1 MDTVTATINPPSSST
16 HQAPKSAIKT
26 TINPWLMPALVAT
39 LLMTLVVS
47 VGIGALRIT
56 PYEIGL
62 IIAKSL
68 GYSVDVDSTKEA
80 ILLAIRLPRVCLAV
94 LVGAGLAISGAAIQ
108 GLFRNPLADPGL
120 IGISSG
126 ASLAAVMMIVL
137 EVKFFQTLTGVL
149 GIYALSVVA
158 FAGACVTAFL
168 VYRIARMAGKDV
180 ITTMLLTGIAINALS
195 GALTGIMTYL
205 ATDEQ
210 LRNIT
215 FWSLGSLGGASW
227 ASVLGILP
235 FTIVALVGI
244 PRLAKSLNL
253 LALGESQASMLGVNL
268 KSIKRQVIIFS
279 TMAVGTS
286 VAVAGIIGF
295 VGLVIPHLIRM
306 GAGSDHRRVLTGS
319 ALGGAIVLTLAD
331 SLARTIVAPAELP
344 IGILT
349 ALIGTPVFLWI
360 LFRER
365 RRAGV

>member
-1 MDTVTATINPPSSST
+1 MSTLVVVYNPPAKTGVPPSL
-16 HQAPKSAIKT
+16 IKRS
-26 TINPWLMPALVAT
+26 INPWLMPALGIGLAAT
-39 LLMTLVVS
+39 VVFS
-47 VGIGALRIT
+47 AGIGAVRVS

-62 IIAKSL
+62 IISKSL
-68 GYSVDVDSTKEA
+68 GYTVDVDPAKEA

-94 LVGAGLAISGAAIQ
+94 LIGAGLALSGAAIQ

-137 EVKFFQTLTGVL
+137 EVSVFQKLTGLL
-149 GIYALSVVA
+149 GMYALSVVA
-158 FAGACVTAFL
+158 FLGACVTALL

-227 ASVLGILP
+227 TSVLAILP
-235 FTIVALVGI
+235 FMAIALVGI

-268 KSIKRQVIIFS
+268 KRIKRQVIVFS

-295 VGLVIPHLIRM
+295 IGLVIPHLIRM

-331 SLARTIVAPAELP
+331 SLSRTLVAPAELP

-349 ALIGTPVFLWI
+349 ALVGTPVFLWI

-365 RRAGV
+365 RRNLS

>member
-1 MDTVTATINPPSSST
+1 MNTTAATINARTTIKKPPT
-16 HQAPKSAIKT
+16 SAIRT
-26 TINPWLMPALVAT
+26 VVNPWLMPVLVIT
-39 LLMTLVVS
+39 LLVTIVVS
-47 VGIGALRIT
+47 VGIGALYVS
-56 PYEIGL
+56 PYEIWL
-62 IIAKSL
+62 ILAKSL
-68 GYSVDVDSTKEA
+68 GYSAAVDATKEA
-80 ILLAIRLPRVCLAV
+80 ILLAIRLPRVCLA
-94 LVGAGLAISGAAIQ
+94 LLIGAGLAVSGAAIQ

-137 EVKFFQTLTGVL
+137 EVKLFQTLTGLL
-149 GIYALSVVA
+149 GMYALSIVA
-158 FAGACVTAFL
+158 FAGACATAFL

-227 ASVLGILP
+227 TSVLSILP
-235 FTIVALVGI
+235 FTVAALVGI

-306 GAGSDHRRVLTGS
+306 GVGSDHRRVLTGS

-349 ALIGTPVFLWI
+349 ALLGTPVFLWI

-365 RRAGV
+365 RRAAA

>member
-1 MDTVTATINPPSSST
+1 MDTATATVRPVSSGRSMSAST
-16 HQAPKSAIKT
+16 ISKVAK
-26 TINPWLMPALVAT
+26 PWLMPVLIGV
-39 LLMTLVVS
+39 LLLTVVVS
-47 VGIGALRIT
+47 VGVGALYVS

-62 IIAKSL
+62 ILARLL
-68 GYSVDVDSTKEA
+68 GYPVEVDATKAA

-94 LVGAGLAISGAAIQ
+94 LIGSGLSISGAAIQ

-126 ASLAAVMMIVL
+126 ASLAAVLMIVL
-137 EVKFFQTLTGVL
+137 EVTFFQTLSGIL
-149 GIYALSVVA
+149 GMYALSVVA
-158 FAGACVTAFL
+158 FSGACATAFL
-168 VYRIARMAGKDV
+168 VYRIARMAGKDL

-227 ASVLGILP
+227 TAVLGILP
-235 FTIVALVGI
+235 FTIIALAGI

-253 LALGESQASMLGVNL
+253 LALGESQAIMLGVNVTAL
-268 KSIKRQVIIFS
+268 KRQVIIFS

-306 GAGSDHRRVLTGS
+306 AAGSDHRRVLTGS

-331 SLARTIVAPAELP
+331 SLARTTVAPAELP

-360 LFRER
+360 LLRER
-365 RRAGV
+365 RRTIA

>member
-1 MDTVTATINPPSSST
+1 MDTLAVVRNPSLKTVSSPSS
-16 HQAPKSAIKT
+16 IKRSV
-26 TINPWLMPALVAT
+26 NPWLMPALLAGLVAT
-39 LLMTLVVS
+39 VVFS
-47 VGIGALRIT
+47 IGIGAVRVSS
-56 PYEIGL
+56 YEIGL
-62 IIAKSL
+62 IIARSF
-68 GYSVDVDSTKEA
+68 GYTVAVDPTKEA

-94 LVGAGLAISGAAIQ
+94 LIGAGLAISGAAIQ

-126 ASLAAVMMIVL
+126 ASLAAVTMIVL
-137 EVKFFQTLTGVL
+137 EVSFFQKLSGML
-149 GIYALSVVA
+149 GLYALSVVA
-158 FAGACVTAFL
+158 FSGACVTAFL
-168 VYRIARMAGKDV
+168 VYRIARIAGKDI

-227 ASVLGILP
+227 TSVLAILP
-235 FTIVALVGI
+235 FTIIALVGI
-244 PRLAKSLNL
+244 PRLGKSLNL

-268 KSIKRQVIIFS
+268 KLVKRQVILFS
-279 TMAVGTS
+279 TLAVGTS

-295 VGLVIPHLIRM
+295 VGLVVPHLIRM

-319 ALGGAIVLTLAD
+319 ALGGAIILTLAD
-331 SLARTIVAPAELP
+331 SLSRTLVAPAELP

-349 ALIGTPVFLWI
+349 ALVGTPVFLWI
-360 LFRER
+360 LVRER
-365 RRAGV
+365 RRTLA

>member
-1 MDTVTATINPPSSST
+1 MPTLGIGLAATIV
-16 HQAPKSAIKT
+16 
-26 TINPWLMPALVAT
+26 L
-39 LLMTLVVS
+39 S
-47 VGIGALRIT
+47 VGVGAVRVS

-62 IIAKSL
+62 IISNAF
-68 GYSVDVDSTKEA
+68 GFATEVDSTKEA

-94 LVGAGLAISGAAIQ
+94 LIGAGLAISGAAIQ

-137 EVKFFQTLTGVL
+137 EVKFFQTLTGIL
-149 GIYALSVVA
+149 GMYALSVVA
-158 FAGACVTAFL
+158 FCGACATAFL
-168 VYRIARMAGKDV
+168 VYRMARLAGRDV

-205 ATDEQ
+205 STDEQ

-227 ASVLGILP
+227 TAVLAILP
-235 FTIVALVGI
+235 FTVIALVGI

-253 LALGESQASMLGVNL
+253 LALGESQARMLGVNL
-268 KSIKRQVIIFS
+268 KTIRRQVIIFS

-286 VAVAGIIGF
+286 VAVAGVIGF

-306 GAGSDHRRVLTGS
+306 GAGSDHRRVLIGS
-319 ALGGAIVLTLAD
+319 SLGGAIVLTLAD
-331 SLARTIVAPAELP
+331 TLARTLVAPAELP

-360 LFRER
+360 LFREKR
-365 RRAGV
+365 RTVA

>member
-1 MDTVTATINPPSSST
+1 MDTLAVVRTPRSKTVPSSSLINHT
-16 HQAPKSAIKT
+16 V
-26 TINPWLMPALVAT
+26 NPWLMPALVIGLVAT
-39 LLMTLVVS
+39 VVLS
-47 VGIGALRIT
+47 VGIGAVRVS

-62 IIAKSL
+62 ILAKAL
-68 GYSVDVDSTKEA
+68 CYTVDVDPTKEA
-80 ILLAIRLPRVCLAV
+80 ILLAIRLPRVCLAI
-94 LVGAGLAISGAAIQ
+94 LIGAGLAISGAAIQ

-120 IGISSG
+120 VGISSG
-126 ASLAAVMMIVL
+126 ASLAAVTMIVL
-137 EVKFFQTLTGVL
+137 EVSMFQKLSGML
-149 GIYALSVVA
+149 GMYALSLIA
-158 FAGACVTAFL
+158 FIGACATAFL
-168 VYRIARMAGKDV
+168 VYRIARMAGKDI

-227 ASVLGILP
+227 TSVLAILP
-235 FTIVALVGI
+235 FMAIALLAI

-268 KSIKRQVIIFS
+268 KRIKRQVIIFS

-295 VGLVIPHLIRM
+295 IGLVIPHLIRM

-331 SLARTIVAPAELP
+331 SLARTLVAPAELP
-344 IGILT
+344 IGILM
-349 ALIGTPVFLWI
+349 ALVGTPVFLWI

-365 RRAGV
+365 RRALN

>member
-1 MDTVTATINPPSSST
+1 MDTTAATINPPST
-16 HQAPKSAIKT
+16 TRVLKPTLKT
-26 TINPWLMPALVAT
+26 IQNPWLMPALVIGLVAT
-39 LLMTLVVS
+39 IVLS
-47 VGIGALRIT
+47 VGIGAVQVS

-62 IIAKSL
+62 ITAKSL
-68 GYSVDVDSTKEA
+68 GYVVDVDSTKEA
-80 ILLAIRLPRVCLAV
+80 ILIAIRLPRVCLAV
-94 LVGAGLAISGAAIQ
+94 LIGAGLAISGAAIQ
-108 GLFRNPLADPGL
+108 GFFRNPLADPGL

-137 EVKFFQTLTGVL
+137 EVNFFQTFTGAL
-149 GIYALSVVA
+149 GMYALSAVA
-158 FAGACVTAFL
+158 FAGACATAFL

-195 GALTGIMTYL
+195 GALTGIMTYM

-227 ASVLGILP
+227 TAVLAILP
-235 FTIVALVGI
+235 FMTIALICI

-295 VGLVIPHLIRM
+295 IGLVIPHLIRM

-331 SLARTIVAPAELP
+331 SLARTLVAPAELP

-349 ALIGTPVFLWI
+349 ALVGTPVFLWI
-360 LFRER
+360 LFRDR
-365 RRAGV
+365 RQARL

>member
-1 MDTVTATINPPSSST
+1 MTSATIDPPSVTKPTQTSVL
-16 HQAPKSAIKT
+16 KT
-26 TINPWLMPALVAT
+26 TINPWLMPI
-39 LLMTLVVS
+39 LVVVLLVTIVLS
-47 VGIGALRIT
+47 VGIGAVYIT
-56 PYEIGL
+56 PSEIGL
-62 IIAKSL
+62 ILRKAL
-68 GYSVDVDSTKEA
+68 GETLEVDGTKEA
-80 ILLAIRLPRVCLAV
+80 ILLVIRMPRVCLAI
-94 LVGAGLAISGAAIQ
+94 LIGAGLAISGAAIQ

-126 ASLAAVMMIVL
+126 ASLAAVTMIVL
-137 EVKFFQTLTGVL
+137 EVSFFQKLTGVL
-149 GIYALSVVA
+149 GMYALSVVA
-158 FAGACVTAFL
+158 FLGACATAFF
-168 VYRIARMAGKDV
+168 VYRIARVAGKDL

-195 GALTGIMTYL
+195 GAITGIMTYL

-215 FWSLGSLGGASW
+215 FWSLGSLGGATW
-227 ASVLGILP
+227 TSVLAILP
-235 FTIVALVGI
+235 FTVIALVGI

-268 KSIKRQVIIFS
+268 KSVKRQVIIFA

-295 VGLVIPHLIRM
+295 VGLVIPHLIRI
-306 GAGSDHRRVLTGS
+306 GVGSDHRRVLVGS

-331 SLARTIVAPAELP
+331 SLARTLVAPAELP

-360 LFRER
+360 LFRNR
-365 RRAGV
+365 RW

>member
-1 MDTVTATINPPSSST
+1 MNTTAVAIDPPST
-16 HQAPKSAIKT
+16 TRVPKSTLKT
-26 TINPWLMPALVAT
+26 TINPWLMPALIIG
-39 LLMTLVVS
+39 LLVTVVLS
-47 VGIGALRIT
+47 VGIGAVRVS

-62 IIAKSL
+62 IIAKSF
-68 GYSVDVDSTKEA
+68 GYAVDVDSTKEA
-80 ILLAIRLPRVCLAV
+80 ILVAIRLPRVCLAI
-94 LVGAGLAISGAAIQ
+94 LIGAGLAISGAAIQ

-137 EVKFFQTLTGVL
+137 EVKFFQTLTGTL
-149 GIYALSVVA
+149 GMYALSIVA
-158 FAGACVTAFL
+158 FAGACATAFL

-195 GALTGIMTYL
+195 GALTGIMTYM

-227 ASVLGILP
+227 TSVLAILP
-235 FTIVALVGI
+235 FMIIALICI

-295 VGLVIPHLIRM
+295 IGLVIPHLIRM
-306 GAGSDHRRVLTGS
+306 GAGSDHRRVLIGS

-331 SLARTIVAPAELP
+331 SLARTLVAPAELP

-349 ALIGTPVFLWI
+349 ALVGTPVFLWI

-365 RRAGV
+365 RRASL

>member
-1 MDTVTATINPPSSST
+1 MAATATVSPPSMT
-16 HQAPKSAIKT
+16 HPVQPSVFKRE
-26 TINPWLMPALVAT
+26 INPWLMPVLVIV
-39 LLMTLVVS
+39 LLLTIVLS
-47 VGIGALRIT
+47 VGIGAMRIS

-62 IIAKSL
+62 ILSKAF
-68 GYSVDVDSTKEA
+68 GHTVDVDSTKEA
-80 ILLAIRLPRVCLAV
+80 ILLTIRLPRVCLAV
-94 LVGAGLAISGAAIQ
+94 LIGAGLAISGAAIQ

-126 ASLAAVMMIVL
+126 ASLAAVLMIVL
-137 EVKFFQTLTGVL
+137 EVKFFQTLTGLV
-149 GIYALSVVA
+149 GMYALSIVA
-158 FAGACVTAFL
+158 FAGACTTAFV
-168 VYRIARMAGKDV
+168 VYRMSRLGGKALM
-180 ITTMLLTGIAINALS
+180 TTMLLTGIAINALS

-227 ASVLGILP
+227 TSVVGILP
-235 FTIVALVGI
+235 FTGCALVGI

-268 KSIKRQVIIFS
+268 KSVRRHIIIFS

-295 VGLVIPHLIRM
+295 VGLVVPHLVRM
-306 GAGSDHRRVLTGS
+306 GVGSDHRRVLIGS
-319 ALGGAIVLTLAD
+319 ALGGSIVLTLAD
-331 SLARTIVAPAELP
+331 SLARTLVAPAELP

-360 LFRER
+360 LFREKGR
-365 RRAGV
+365 SVA

>member
-1 MDTVTATINPPSSST
+1 MPTLGIGLAATIV
-16 HQAPKSAIKT
+16 
-26 TINPWLMPALVAT
+26 L
-39 LLMTLVVS
+39 S
-47 VGIGALRIT
+47 VGVGAVRVS

-62 IIAKSL
+62 IISKAF
-68 GYSVDVDSTKEA
+68 GYATEVDSTKEA

-94 LVGAGLAISGAAIQ
+94 LIGAGLAISGAAIQ

-137 EVKFFQTLTGVL
+137 EVKFFQTLTGIL
-149 GIYALSVVA
+149 GMYALSVVS
-158 FAGACVTAFL
+158 FCGACATAFL
-168 VYRIARMAGKDV
+168 VYRMARLAGRDV

-195 GALTGIMTYL
+195 GALTGVMTYL
-205 ATDEQ
+205 STDEQ

-227 ASVLGILP
+227 TAVLAILP
-235 FTIVALVGI
+235 FTVIALVGI

-268 KSIKRQVIIFS
+268 KTIKRQVIIFS

-286 VAVAGIIGF
+286 VAVAGVIGF

-306 GAGSDHRRVLTGS
+306 GAGSDHRRVLIGS
-319 ALGGAIVLTLAD
+319 ALGGALVLTLAD
-331 SLARTIVAPAELP
+331 TLARTLVAPAELP

-360 LFRER
+360 LFREKR
-365 RRAGV
+365 RTVA

>member
-1 MDTVTATINPPSSST
+1 MTS
-16 HQAPKSAIKT
+16 T
-26 TINPWLMPALVAT
+26 TIDPPETLKRTQKSVLRTTLNPWLLPTLVAV
-39 LLMTLVVS
+39 LVVTVILS
-47 VGIGALRIT
+47 VGIGAVQVT

-62 IIAKSL
+62 ILRKAL
-68 GYSVDVDSTKEA
+68 GESVDVDGTKEA
-80 ILLAIRLPRVCLAV
+80 ILLVIRLPRVCLAV
-94 LVGAGLAISGAAIQ
+94 LIGAGLAISGAAIQ

-120 IGISSG
+120 IGISAG
-126 ASLAAVMMIVL
+126 ASLAAVTMIVL

-149 GIYALSVVA
+149 GMYALSVVA
-158 FAGACVTAFL
+158 FGGACVTAFF
-168 VYRIARMAGKDV
+168 VYRIARMAGKDL

-227 ASVLGILP
+227 TSVLGILP
-235 FTIVALVGI
+235 FTVVALAGI

-268 KSIKRQVIIFS
+268 KSVKRQVIIFA

-306 GAGSDHRRVLTGS
+306 GVGSDHRRVLTGS

-331 SLARTIVAPAELP
+331 SLARTLVAPAELP

-349 ALIGTPVFLWI
+349 ALVGTPVFLWI
-360 LFRER
+360 LFRDR
-365 RRAGV
+365 RRPGA

>member
-1 MDTVTATINPPSSST
+1 MNSTTAAISHATTIRSVQQSRL
-16 HQAPKSAIKT
+16 KAI
-26 TINPWLMPALVAT
+26 INPWLMPALIIALFVT
-39 LLMTLVVS
+39 IVFS
-47 VGIGALRIT
+47 VGIGAVRIT
-56 PYEIGL
+56 PYEIWQ
-62 IIAKSL
+62 IISNSV
-68 GYSVDVDSTKEA
+68 GYSTDADGTKEA

-94 LVGAGLAISGAAIQ
+94 LIGAGLAISGAAIQ

-126 ASLAAVMMIVL
+126 ASLAAVLMIVL
-137 EVKFFQTLTGVL
+137 EVKFFQTLTGLL
-149 GIYALSVVA
+149 GMYALSIVA
-158 FAGACVTAFL
+158 FAGACATAFL
-168 VYRIARMAGKDV
+168 VYRIAKLAGKAL

-195 GALTGIMTYL
+195 GALTGIMTYM

-227 ASVLGILP
+227 TSVLAILP
-235 FTIVALVGI
+235 FTVIALVGI

-253 LALGESQASMLGVNL
+253 LSLGESQANMLGVNL
-268 KSIKRQVIIFS
+268 KSIKRQIIVFS

-319 ALGGAIVLTLAD
+319 ALGGSIVLTLAD

-349 ALIGTPVFLWI
+349 ALLGTPVFLWI
-360 LFRER
+360 LFREK
-365 RRAGV
+365 RRAVA

>member
-1 MDTVTATINPPSSST
+1 MDIPTATINPPSTVRPAQRSVLR
-16 HQAPKSAIKT
+16 T
-26 TINPWLMPALVAT
+26 TVNPWLMPSLVIS
-39 LLMTLVVS
+39 LLITIVLSVS
-47 VGIGALRIT
+47 VGAMRIT
-56 PYEIGL
+56 PYEIWL
-62 IIAKSL
+62 IGSKAF
-68 GYSVDVDSTKEA
+68 GNSVEVDGSKEA

-94 LVGAGLAISGAAIQ
+94 LIGAGLAISGAAIQ

-137 EVKFFQTLTGVL
+137 EAAFFKQLTGLL
-149 GIYALSVVA
+149 GLYALSVVA
-158 FAGACVTAFL
+158 FAGACTTAFI
-168 VYRIARMAGKDV
+168 VYRVSKLGGKALM
-180 ITTMLLTGIAINALS
+180 TTMLLTGIAINALS
-195 GALTGIMTYL
+195 GALTGIMTYM

-227 ASVLGILP
+227 TSVLAILP
-235 FTIVALVGI
+235 FTVIALIGI

-253 LALGESQASMLGVNL
+253 LALGESQANMLGVNL

-295 VGLVIPHLIRM
+295 VGLVVPHLIRM

-319 ALGGAIVLTLAD
+319 ALGGAVVLTLAD
-331 SLARTIVAPAELP
+331 SLARTLVAPAELP

-349 ALIGTPVFLWI
+349 ALVGTPVFLWI
-360 LFRER
+360 LFREK
-365 RRAGV
+365 RRAV

>member
-1 MDTVTATINPPSSST
+1 MDSTTATVSSPYNTQRAST
-16 HQAPKSAIKT
+16 LAIRAI
-26 TINPWLMPALVAT
+26 INPWLMPALVLM
-39 LLMTLVVS
+39 LLVTTVLS
-47 VGIGALRIT
+47 VGIGALYVT

-62 IIAKSL
+62 ILAKSL
-68 GYSVDVDSTKEA
+68 GYSVAVDTTKEA
-80 ILLAIRLPRVCLAV
+80 ILLAIRLPRVCLAI
-94 LVGAGLAISGAAIQ
+94 LIGAGLAVSGAAIQ

-126 ASLAAVMMIVL
+126 ASLAAVTMIVL
-137 EVKFFQTLTGVL
+137 EVKLFQTLSGVL
-149 GIYALSVVA
+149 GMYALSVVA
-158 FAGACVTAFL
+158 FAGACATAFL
-168 VYRIARMAGKDV
+168 VYRIARVAGKDV

-195 GALTGIMTYL
+195 GAITGIMTYL

-227 ASVLGILP
+227 TSVLAILP
-235 FTIVALVGI
+235 FTVIALIGI
-244 PRLAKSLNL
+244 PRLAKALNL

-268 KSIKRQVIIFS
+268 KRIKRQVIIFS

-295 VGLVIPHLIRM
+295 VGLVVPHLIRL

-331 SLARTIVAPAELP
+331 SLARTVVAPAELP

-349 ALIGTPVFLWI
+349 ALVGTPVFLWI

-365 RRAGV
+365 RRTIA

>member
-1 MDTVTATINPPSSST
+1 MDSTTATASLLSNVSRAST
-16 HQAPKSAIKT
+16 SVIRT
-26 TINPWLMPALVAT
+26 VVNPWLMPALVVA
-39 LLMTLVVS
+39 LLVTIVVS
-47 VGIGALRIT
+47 VGVGALRIT

-62 IIAKSL
+62 ILLKSL
-68 GYSVDVDSTKEA
+68 GYSVEVDATKEA

-94 LVGAGLAISGAAIQ
+94 LIGAGLAISGAAIQ

-137 EVKFFQTLTGVL
+137 EVKLFQTLSGVL
-149 GIYALSVVA
+149 GMYALSVVA
-158 FAGACVTAFL
+158 FGGACATAFL
-168 VYRIARMAGKDV
+168 VYRLARVAGKDV

-210 LRNIT
+210 LRTIT

-227 ASVLGILP
+227 TSVGAILP
-235 FTIVALVGI
+235 FTVVALVGI

-268 KSIKRQVIIFS
+268 KGIKRQVIIFS

-295 VGLVIPHLIRM
+295 VGLVVPHLIRM

-331 SLARTIVAPAELP
+331 SLARTVVAPAELP

-349 ALIGTPVFLWI
+349 ALVGTPVFLWI

-365 RRAGV
+365 RRAIA

>member
-1 MDTVTATINPPSSST
+1 MTTATINPPSTARST
-16 HQAPKSAIKT
+16 AKSAFRT
-26 TINPWLMPALVAT
+26 TVNPWLMPTLAVALVAT
-39 LLMTLVVS
+39 IVLAVGVGAVRVS
-47 VGIGALRIT
+47 

-62 IIAKSL
+62 IISKTF
-68 GYSVDVDSTKEA
+68 GYSAEVDSTKEA

-94 LVGAGLAISGAAIQ
+94 LIGAGLAISGAAIQ

-137 EVKFFQTLTGVL
+137 EAKFFQTLTGML
-149 GIYALSVVA
+149 GMYALSVVA
-158 FAGACVTAFL
+158 FFGACATAFL
-168 VYRIARMAGKDV
+168 VYRIARVAGRDV

-227 ASVLGILP
+227 TSVLAILP
-235 FTIVALVGI
+235 FTIIALVGI

-268 KSIKRQVIIFS
+268 TVTKRQIIIFS

-286 VAVAGIIGF
+286 VAVAGVIGF

-306 GAGSDHRRVLTGS
+306 GAGSDHRRVLVGS
-319 ALGGAIVLTLAD
+319 ALGGSIVLTLAD
-331 SLARTIVAPAELP
+331 TLARTLVAPAELP

-360 LFRER
+360 LFREKR
-365 RRAGV
+365 RTVA